1 VELQDLVLYELPVL
15 SLKDSGTKALALMN
29 DFQIHQLPIIE
40 RDDYLALVQEDDLLD
55 WDTPEES
62 LAKAKFLNFR
72 PAVFETMHPFDA
84 IKVIK
89 EFNLS
94 ILPLLD
100 NDQNFIGCI
109 TRNNLFQFLTDTNT
123 FKQEGGIIILRVAPI
138 EYSLAEIARLAESD
152 NILLQGVLVRQ
163 LTDENILQVTI
174 KTNKHDLRS
183 FVATLRRYEYQ
194 IEATYNALLDD
205 QSLQDNY
212 DMLMR
217 FFDL

>member
-1 VELQDLVLYELPVL
+1 VDLQDLVLYELPVL

-62 LAKAKFLNFR
+62 LAKAKFLKFR
-72 PAVFETMHPFDA
+72 PAVFENMHPFDA

-100 NDQNFIGCI
+100 TDQNFIGCI

-123 FKQEGGIIILRVAPI
+123 FKQEGGIIILTVSPI

-163 LTDENILQVTI
+163 IADENMLQVTI

-205 QSLQDNY
+205 QSLKDNY